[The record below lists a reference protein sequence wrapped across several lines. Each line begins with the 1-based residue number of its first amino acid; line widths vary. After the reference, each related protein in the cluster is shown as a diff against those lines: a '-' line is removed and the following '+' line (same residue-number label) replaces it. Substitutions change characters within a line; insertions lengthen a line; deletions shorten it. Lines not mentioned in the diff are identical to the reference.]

1 MPRPLNKK
9 QLLTESQHQYEALD
23 AWLSTLSVD
32 QLTTPGILGDWS
44 VKDVLAHLYEW
55 QQMFFR
61 WYAAGLRGET
71 PAVPAEGFKW
81 NQLPDLNQ
89 RIYETFRDRPLEEI
103 LNCFHASHRETI
115 ALIESLSD
123 DALTTPG
130 LYPWMNK
137 NTLMAYLAANTS
149 SHYQWAYKELHKG
162 IKGSGNS

>member
-1 MPRPLNKK
+1 MTR
-9 QLLTESQHQYEALD
+9 
-23 AWLSTLSVD
+23 
-32 QLTTPGILGDWS
+32 PGILGNWS

-71 PAVPAEGFKW
+71 PAVPTEGFKW

-89 RIYETFRDRPLEEI
+89 QIYETYLDRPLEDI
-103 LNCFHASHRETI
+103 LDCFHASHRETI
-115 ALIESLSD
+115 ALIEALSD
-123 DALTTPG
+123 EALTTLG

-149 SHYQWAYKELHKG
+149 SHYQWAYKELRKG